1 VDDALCLADEWR
13 AAFVGAAHGASHA
26 EDTLALPPSRST
38 GAERP
43 VAQGLTKEGDAMAGH
58 AINQQ
63 SFSGVPWRVWE
74 PTPAVQFPAQPEA
87 SASKKPAVWAWNP
100 VMLPNIMTR

>member
-1 VDDALCLADEWR
+1 M
-13 AAFVGAAHGASHA
+13 
-26 EDTLALPPSRST
+26 
-38 GAERP
+38 
-43 VAQGLTKEGDAMAGH
+43 AQGLTKEGDAMAGH

-87 SASKKPAVWAWNP
+87 SASKKSAVWAWNP
-100 VMLPNIMTR
+100 NLPHCGSWEASFKEGCAAYAV